1 MKTLFRL
8 MGIVLLIIP
17 VSAAPKLSVEFGG
30 SPLFFVPNAGQA
42 DSKALYYAR
51 SEGGT
56 IWLTR
61 DGLVFGRS
69 AASRL
74 IFRNANP
81 DVRLRAEDPT
91 GYCVSYFYGRDE
103 SEWRTGIPTTRAVR
117 YENIYDGIDLR
128 VYGTGRRVEYDWI
141 VKPGARPDQIR
152 LAYEGV
158 LRTGLDREGNL
169 AVETPESRI
178 LHSKPTAYQVVGNR
192 RRSVEATF
200 RATDKGEY
208 GFAVGVYDA
217 SRELVLDPL
226 VLVAST
232 YLGGSD
238 SDFASATALDPTG
251 AVYVAGYTLSADF
264 PPTVQ
269 TLPRL
274 DVFVTKFAPGGRSLV
289 YSAFFSYGRFA
300 EMCGMSMAVD
310 AKGSAYLTGKTE
322 SRHFPVKNAF
332 QTTLKGGWDAFILKL
347 APSGKS
353 LAYSSYLGGAGAECG
368 FGLAVDGS
376 GAAYIGGWTSSRDFP
391 VKNAYQTSG
400 GGGHPD
406 CFITKVAASGK
417 SLVYSTY
424 LGSTGSSVCAGLAV
438 DGAGAAYIT
447 GQTVS
452 HAFPVKSAFQ
462 KAFGGG
468 GTDAFIS
475 KLSPAGDSLVYSSYL
490 GGSGYDTGWAVAV
503 DGTGAAYLAGATN
516 GSFPVKNAFQKTRKG
531 GYDGFVAKAAPDG
544 KSLVYASYLGGRGNE
559 QALRI
564 AVDASGAAYVAGST
578 GSLDFPVKNP
588 YQGSL
593 KGSLDGFLAVVA
605 PQGQSLSLSTLLGGI
620 YRDIC
625 SGIALDGQGSIY
637 LAGETNSPDFPVVDP
652 YQKNLKKDNDA
663 FLAIFSTKTD

>member
-17 VSAAPKLSVEFGG
+17 ASAAPKLSVEFGG
-30 SPLFFVPNAGQA
+30 SPLVFVPNAGQA
-42 DSKALYYAR
+42 DSKALFYAR

-56 IWLTR
+56 VWLTR

-81 DVRLRAEDPT
+81 GVKLKAEDES

-103 SEWRTGIPTTRAVR
+103 SEWRTGIPTARAVR

-169 AVETPESRI
+169 AAETPEARI
-178 LHSKPTAYQVVGNR
+178 LHRKPTAYQVVGNR
-192 RRSVEATF
+192 RRSVEAGF

-208 GFAVGVYDA
+208 GFAVGAYDA

-238 SDFASATALDPTG
+238 EDIAFATALDPTG
-251 AVYVAGYTLSADF
+251 AVYVAGYTQSADF

-269 TLPRL
+269 TLPRQ

-300 EMCGMSMAVD
+300 EMCGMFMAVD
-310 AKGSAYLTGKTE
+310 SKGSAYLTGKTE

-353 LAYSSYLGGAGAECG
+353 LAYSSYLGGTGVECG

-376 GAAYIGGWTSSRDFP
+376 GAAYVGGWTGSRDFP
-391 VKNAYQTSG
+391 IKNGYQKTINARWDG
-400 GGGHPD
+400 
-406 CFITKVAASGK
+406 FVTKVAADGK
-417 SLVYSTY
+417 SLAYSTY
-424 LGSTGSSVCAGLAV
+424 LGSTIQAICTGLAI
-438 DGAGAAYIT
+438 DGAGAAYVT
-447 GQTVS
+447 GLTYS
-452 HAFPVKSAFQ
+452 HTFPVKKAFQ
-462 KAFGGG
+462 KTFGGG
-468 GTDAFIS
+468 TADAFVS
-475 KLSPAGDSLVYSSYL
+475 KLAPAGDSLVYSSYL
-490 GGSGYDTGWAVAV
+490 GGSGYDTGWSIAV
-503 DGTGAAYLAGATN
+503 DGTGAAYIAGATN

-531 GYDGFVAKAAPDG
+531 GNDGFVAKVAPDG
-544 KSLVYASYLGGRGNE
+544 KSLVYASYLGGRGSD
-559 QALRI
+559 QARGI
-564 AVDASGAAYVAGST
+564 AVDASGAAYVAGQA
-578 GSLDFPVKNP
+578 GSFDFPIKNP
-588 YQGSL
+588 YQGTL
-593 KGSLDGFLAVVA
+593 KGSSDGFLTVVA
-605 PQGQSLSLSTLLGGI
+605 PNGQSLSLSTLLGGV
-620 YRDIC
+620 YRDSC
-625 SGIALDGQGSIY
+625 YGIALDGQGSIY
-637 LAGETNSPDFPVVDP
+637 LTGATNSPDFPVVDP
-652 YQKNLKKDNDA
+652 YQKNLKRDYDV